1 MNHIKPYNFMENF
14 RITVNSLPD
23 RENLVAEIYYK
34 HYQVAEISQETN
46 ELIIQ
51 IYSYKDKDY
60 WEFSLEKF
68 QKVIEEAKQKLIAV
82 G

>member
-1 MNHIKPYNFMENF
+1 MKNF
-14 RITVNSLPD
+14 RITINSLPD

-34 HYQVAEISQETN
+34 HYQLAEISQESD
-46 ELIIQ
+46 ELLIQ
-51 IYSYKDKDY
+51 IYSHKNEEY

-68 QKVIEEAKQKLIAV
+68 QKVVEEAKQKLIAV

>member
-1 MNHIKPYNFMENF
+1 MKNF
-14 RITVNSLPD
+14 RITINSLPD
-23 RENLVAEIYYK
+23 RENIVAEIYYR

-46 ELIIQ
+46 ELLIQ

-60 WEFSLEKF
+60 WEFSLEEF
-68 QKVIEEAKQKLIAV
+68 QKVIEVAKQKLIAI

>member
-1 MNHIKPYNFMENF
+1 MENF

-51 IYSYKDKDY
+51 IYSYKDKDC

-68 QKVIEEAKQKLIAV
+68 QKVIEEAKQKLIGV

>member
-1 MNHIKPYNFMENF
+1 MENF

-46 ELIIQ
+46 ELLIQ
-51 IYSYKDKDY
+51 IYCYKDKDS
-60 WEFSLEKF
+60 WEFSLEEF
-68 QKVIEEAKQKLIAV
+68 QKVIEEAKQKLIV
-82 G
+82 IG

>member
-1 MNHIKPYNFMENF
+1 MENF

-23 RENLVAEIYYK
+23 RENLVAEIYYR

-46 ELIIQ
+46 KLIIQ
-51 IYSYKDKDY
+51 IYSYKDNDC

>member
-1 MNHIKPYNFMENF
+1 MENF
-14 RITVNSLPD
+14 SITVNSLPD

-34 HYQVAEISQETN
+34 NYQVAEISQETD

-51 IYSYKDKDY
+51 IYSYKEKDC
-60 WEFSLEKF
+60 WEFLLEEF
-68 QKVIEEAKQKLIAV
+68 QKVIEEAKKKLLAV